1 MAVLQPRDLHR
12 ATEAAFNSGDVDAL
26 VALYVED
33 ACLVDHDGSVAAGA
47 DAIRAMWSGFVSLGG
62 QIAMTTRYCVER
74 GDVALLSNTWEF
86 RSGSTELTST
96 SAEVAVRGSDGTWR
110 YLIDNPTGGATPQ

>member
-1 MAVLQPRDLHR
+1 
-12 ATEAAFNSGDVDAL
+12 
-26 VALYVED
+26 
-33 ACLVDHDGSVAAGA
+33 
-47 DAIRAMWSGFVSLGG
+47 MWSGFVSLGG